1 MVYAPKLKATAEAV
15 SSAASFPSVP
25 APTSPP
31 AGQLAQLTSH
41 ECDWLH
47 GNVEGAS
54 PEIMVVTRLL
64 RLGKKSEDCNFCES
78 PLHPLDR
85 QISDG
90 NTGLDVERW

>member
-1 MVYAPKLKATAEAV
+1 
-15 SSAASFPSVP
+15 
-25 APTSPP
+25 
-31 AGQLAQLTSH
+31 
-41 ECDWLH
+41 
-47 GNVEGAS
+47 VEGAS

-90 NTGLDVERW
+90 NTGLDVER